1 MESSFYSGDDLYERY
16 YGLKSS
22 AREFI
27 ICCICLSFK
36 PAFSLRVCNTDVPL
50 MEEEILR
57 HLGMIWL
64 ELRESL
70 KLIVKV
76 QVRTKKIGFQ
86 KE

>member
-16 YGLKSS
+16 YGLKLS
-22 AREFI
+22 ARELI
-27 ICCICLSFK
+27 ICCICLPFK
-36 PAFSLRVCNTDVPL
+36 PAVSLRVGNTDVPL
-50 MEEEILR
+50 MEEEILK

-76 QVRTKKIGFQ
+76 QVRTKVIGFQ